1 MEIIMKA
8 IYQKPAIKDDEFSL
22 EAIMVT
28 ASNGGQTILGNGGN
42 TSDNNITEG
51 DSRAWDWGDDDDDF

>member
-1 MEIIMKA
+1 MKA
-8 IYQKPAIKDDEFSL
+8 IYQKPAIKDDEFLL

-28 ASNGGQTILGNGGN
+28 ASNNGQTILGNGGKA
-42 TSDNNITEG
+42 SEAGITDG